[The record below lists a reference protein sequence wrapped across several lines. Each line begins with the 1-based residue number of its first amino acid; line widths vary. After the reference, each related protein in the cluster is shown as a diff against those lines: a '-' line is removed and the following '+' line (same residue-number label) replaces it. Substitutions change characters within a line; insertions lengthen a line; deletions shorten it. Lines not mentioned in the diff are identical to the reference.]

1 MDFHFEI
8 LDLVDTWE
16 LLLSDLNKKLGQ
28 CITYNKINQDI
39 EQFTIHL
46 DTVAKDRAE
55 LDMDEETDVFK
66 QMEDL
71 KVTILKSLEM
81 KSVKDYESS
90 DWPVDHS

>member
-1 MDFHFEI
+1 MEFHFEL

-39 EQFTIHL
+39 EQFTIQL
-46 DTVAKDRAE
+46 DTLAQERAD

-66 QMEDL
+66 QMEEL
-71 KVTILKSLEM
+71 QVGI
-81 KSVKDYESS
+81 
-90 DWPVDHS
+90 